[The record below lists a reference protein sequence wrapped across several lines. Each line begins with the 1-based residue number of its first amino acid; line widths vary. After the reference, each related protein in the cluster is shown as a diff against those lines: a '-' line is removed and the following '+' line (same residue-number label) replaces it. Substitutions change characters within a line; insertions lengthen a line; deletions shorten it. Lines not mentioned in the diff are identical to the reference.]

1 MFCNKCKWK
10 VTFKNCRKK
19 NFLSQMG
26 EKNPTDLENC
36 TGKLMNL
43 TWFTYYLFFAKK
55 IFLHKI

>member
-1 MFCNKCKWK
+1 
-10 VTFKNCRKK
+10 
-19 NFLSQMG
+19 MG

-55 IFLHKI
+55 NFLHKIW